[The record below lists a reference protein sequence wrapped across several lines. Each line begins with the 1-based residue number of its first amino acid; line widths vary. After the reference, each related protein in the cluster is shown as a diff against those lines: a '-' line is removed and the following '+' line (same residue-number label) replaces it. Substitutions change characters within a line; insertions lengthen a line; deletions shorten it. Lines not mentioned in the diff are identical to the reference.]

1 MQTVGKSG
9 IQTDKQKGMQSNVSM
24 LGSHKELINS
34 SWVGWRRLHRR
45 RDIGVAPGRLSEVP
59 QGAKGGGGGA
69 VENTS

>member
-1 MQTVGKSG
+1 
-9 IQTDKQKGMQSNVSM
+9 MQSNVSM